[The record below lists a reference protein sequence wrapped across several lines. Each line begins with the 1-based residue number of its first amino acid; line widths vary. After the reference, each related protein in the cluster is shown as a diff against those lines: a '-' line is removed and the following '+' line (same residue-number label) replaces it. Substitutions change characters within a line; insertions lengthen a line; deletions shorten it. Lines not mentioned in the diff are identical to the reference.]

1 MEEYKT
7 KTVLSY
13 NKHAKYHA
21 NRFSGLTDILR
32 RSEFKHFIELLP
44 GKYILDLGCGSG
56 DHSLLFKQQG
66 LEVSAIDI
74 SQEMVRLTREKGIE
88 AEIMDIEQ
96 LTFALESFDGIW
108 AVTSLLHIPKAAL
121 PGVIKNLHKILKHG
135 GILYVC
141 VKEGE
146 GEKMVVD
153 NADGTT
159 ERFFSFWQLEELRAL
174 FFSLFSS
181 ISFDEER
188 VVLKGRTFLQLFFR
202 K

>member
-1 MEEYKT
+1 MEEYKI
-7 KTVLSY
+7 KTIASY
-13 NKHAKYHA
+13 NKHSAYHA
-21 NRFSGLTDILR
+21 KRFSDLTDLLR
-32 RSEFKHFIELLP
+32 RNEFKYFISLLP
-44 GKYILDLGCGSG
+44 GKNILDLGCGSG

-74 SQEMVRLTREKGIE
+74 SQEMVRLTREKDIE

-96 LTFALESFDGIW
+96 LTFAPESFDGIW

-174 FFSLFSS
+174 FLPLFNSVA
-181 ISFDEER
+181 FNEER
-188 VVLKGRTFLQLFFR
+188 VVLNGRTFLQLFFR